1 MGNTKS
7 NPPTGGPDLDDL
19 PDVVRER
26 IEIERRRLQ
35 KASGVLTC
43 LVFSVNHD
51 AEDVD
56 PGDVASVA
64 VELVDRAVSALDV
77 VELTR
82 GLKGRASPV

>member
-1 MGNTKS
+1 M
-7 NPPTGGPDLDDL
+7 
-19 PDVVRER
+19 
-26 IEIERRRLQ
+26 
-35 KASGVLTC
+35 
-43 LVFSVNHD
+43 VFSVNHD